1 MIFKNA
7 IHLLIGNF
15 GLVFKFL
22 LYMIIV
28 LAVALALSAAFVYPT
43 LDLLLSSEEFS
54 AVLSLDLAGEFFGA
68 AFSGNGTF
76 FGSYSEPM
84 QAALRDLGPFLA
96 ENVSSVVKL
105 AVAVAAIGIV
115 VRFLFGLGNFAFGSL
130 IDRKMS
136 SNAKLS
142 FSGVYIRNLGRAALW
157 HVVYVPL
164 TFVYDLLVLAICYLF
179 FAALLHII
187 AVRAIASA
195 VALMLS
201 VALFLASQ
209 AVKLTLFSHAVPA
222 MVTDGQGLRRAFA
235 KSFAFKGQKRFGPL
249 FSTYLVTVI
258 LIMCVNVLC
267 ALATFG
273 AALFITVPVSYL
285 IMLCVQFVGYYTFE
299 KRKYFLSED
308 TVISPKEEKTHENFY
323 DDFDEV

>member
-76 FGSYSEPM
+76 FGSFSEPM

-209 AVKLTLFSHAVPA
+209 AVKLTRFSHARDGHGRAGAAQGVRKEFCFQRAETVRPA
-222 MVTDGQGLRRAFA
+222 VFDLSRDGDPHHVRERALRARDLRR
-235 KSFAFKGQKRFGPL
+235 G
-249 FSTYLVTVI
+249 
-258 LIMCVNVLC
+258 
-267 ALATFG
+267 ALYHG
-273 AALFITVPVSYL
+273 ARL
-285 IMLCVQFVGYYTFE
+285 
-299 KRKYFLSED
+299 LSHHA
-308 TVISPKEEKTHENFY
+308 VRAVRRLLY
-323 DDFDEV
+323 V

>member
-76 FGSYSEPM
+76 FGSFSEPM

-222 MVTDGQGLRRAFA
+222 MATDGQGLRRAFA
-235 KSFAFKGQKRFGPL
+235 KSFAFKGQKRFSPL

>member
-76 FGSYSEPM
+76 FGSFSEPM

-222 MVTDGQGLRRAFA
+222 MVTGGQGLRRAFA

>member
-1 MIFKNA
+1 
-7 IHLLIGNF
+7 
-15 GLVFKFL
+15 
-22 LYMIIV
+22 
-28 LAVALALSAAFVYPT
+28 
-43 LDLLLSSEEFS
+43 
-54 AVLSLDLAGEFFGA
+54 
-68 AFSGNGTF
+68 
-76 FGSYSEPM
+76 
-84 QAALRDLGPFLA
+84 
-96 ENVSSVVKL
+96 
-105 AVAVAAIGIV
+105 
-115 VRFLFGLGNFAFGSL
+115 
-130 IDRKMS
+130 MS

-285 IMLCVQFVGYYTFE
+285 IMLCVQFVCYYTFE